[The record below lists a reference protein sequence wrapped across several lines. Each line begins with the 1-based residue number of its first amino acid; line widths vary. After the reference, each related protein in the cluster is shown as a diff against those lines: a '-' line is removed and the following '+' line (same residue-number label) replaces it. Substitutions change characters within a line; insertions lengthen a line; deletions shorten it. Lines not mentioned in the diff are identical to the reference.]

1 MPMIKRVFDS
11 ARSVWETL
19 GRSIYVGRRYESNMN
34 ALTFVSGV
42 TAVLGLILIIA
53 DIYTHNIPL
62 LVASI
67 MTFLAGTG
75 CGYFAHVKKDR
86 EIAILFPTF
95 FCAIFMTIYLFTAAG
110 DGSAM
115 LWSLLIPIGMCY
127 FVSVKYGIV
136 LSGYYTVLIAIIF
149 YTPLNAKFG
158 MYYTPMFMTRFPILY
173 ACISIFTGMAM
184 IQYHRTALFEID
196 HANRLTEEVER
207 QTAVVK
213 EQSRKI
219 EQMSLQTIHTLA
231 NAIDAKDPYTK
242 GHSSR
247 VSRYAQK
254 TATQLGW
261 DTERIKDLEYAALLH
276 DIGKIGVPDSILN
289 NPRKLTDI
297 EFDIIKS
304 HTTIGSNMLK
314 DRILVRMADDV
325 AGSHHERYDGTGYP
339 RGLKGEEISEEAR
352 IVAIADAFD
361 AMSSDRIYRKACSTK
376 HIRDEL
382 KKGRGKQFDPRFT
395 DVFISLWDKGEFE
408 DILGTQPVQ
417 EPDTEVSS
425 VLLQEVVET
434 FVSRGSK
441 DEIDVTTGIMSR
453 NSGEK
458 TIARIMM
465 DAPGCL
471 VFMDVDNLKRINDTY
486 GHEAGDRILHIMG
499 DTLTENSSDS
509 LCCRLGGD
517 EFLLFM
523 KNVSEKEAAGRMER
537 IIRDFEENKKDDAQ
551 ISIASISAGMVMCT
565 PSDTYTDMYN
575 KADKALYHVKQN
587 GKSGFNF
594 YSDQS
599 DPSEN
604 TDINVD
610 KLVDNI
616 RNSGSYNGAM
626 NVEYREFA
634 KLYEFIENLQQR
646 FSHTFKLIVIS
657 LDPVKDKSYG
667 ADELERSMYN
677 MEQSIRQTIR
687 DVDVLTRYGKFQF
700 LVILLGA
707 DDDGVRSAVDRIF
720 RGYFKMN
727 GSGSFIPTYSVAGFD
742 DKEEDPKNEI

>member
-1 MPMIKRVFDS
+1 
-11 ARSVWETL
+11 
-19 GRSIYVGRRYESNMN
+19 
-34 ALTFVSGV
+34 
-42 TAVLGLILIIA
+42 
-53 DIYTHNIPL
+53 
-62 LVASI
+62 
-67 MTFLAGTG
+67 
-75 CGYFAHVKKDR
+75 
-86 EIAILFPTF
+86 
-95 FCAIFMTIYLFTAAG
+95 
-110 DGSAM
+110 
-115 LWSLLIPIGMCY
+115 
-127 FVSVKYGIV
+127 
-136 LSGYYTVLIAIIF
+136 
-149 YTPLNAKFG
+149 
-158 MYYTPMFMTRFPILY
+158 
-173 ACISIFTGMAM
+173 
-184 IQYHRTALFEID
+184 
-196 HANRLTEEVER
+196 
-207 QTAVVK
+207 
-213 EQSRKI
+213 
-219 EQMSLQTIHTLA
+219 
-231 NAIDAKDPYTK
+231 
-242 GHSSR
+242 
-247 VSRYAQK
+247 
-254 TATQLGW
+254 
-261 DTERIKDLEYAALLH
+261 
-276 DIGKIGVPDSILN
+276 
-289 NPRKLTDI
+289 
-297 EFDIIKS
+297 
-304 HTTIGSNMLK
+304 
-314 DRILVRMADDV
+314 
-325 AGSHHERYDGTGYP
+325 
-339 RGLKGEEISEEAR
+339 
-352 IVAIADAFD
+352 
-361 AMSSDRIYRKACSTK
+361 
-376 HIRDEL
+376 
-382 KKGRGKQFDPRFT
+382 
-395 DVFISLWDKGEFE
+395 
-408 DILGTQPVQ
+408 
-417 EPDTEVSS
+417 
-425 VLLQEVVET
+425 
-434 FVSRGSK
+434 
-441 DEIDVTTGIMSR
+441 
-453 NSGEK
+453 
-458 TIARIMM
+458 
-465 DAPGCL
+465 
-471 VFMDVDNLKRINDTY
+471 
-486 GHEAGDRILHIMG
+486 MG

-610 KLVDNI
+610 KLVDHI